1 MKVLLG
7 SKDIWDIIEDVYIE
21 STDVVVEEAL
31 TDAQKMKLK
40 DSRKRDKKYLFL
52 IFQGV
57 DESAFEKISG
67 IEESL
72 GGSTEIA
79 LRSRKGKKREALDE
93 VRVMEILLCSLVKN
107 FDYVVTSIDESK
119 DLSLISMDE
128 LVGSLQA
135 HEQRMNQN
143 DVTSNLD
150 QAIQD
155 KNTSLLSFI

>member
-1 MKVLLG
+1 
-7 SKDIWDIIEDVYIE
+7 
-21 STDVVVEEAL
+21 
-31 TDAQKMKLK
+31 
-40 DSRKRDKKYLFL
+40 
-52 IFQGV
+52 
-57 DESAFEKISG
+57 
-67 IEESL
+67 
-72 GGSTEIA
+72 
-79 LRSRKGKKREALDE
+79 
-93 VRVMEILLCSLVKN
+93 MEILLCSLVKN